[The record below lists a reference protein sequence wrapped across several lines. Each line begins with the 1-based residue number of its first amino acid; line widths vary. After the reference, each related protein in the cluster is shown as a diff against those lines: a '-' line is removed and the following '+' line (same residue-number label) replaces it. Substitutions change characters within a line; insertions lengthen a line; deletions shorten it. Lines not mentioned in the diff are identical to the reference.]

1 MSTRSAAD
9 SERQVTLDA
18 SLLGRDYKFACK
30 ESERAELVEAVA
42 FLDRRMR
49 EIREAGKVTGAERI
63 AVMAALNIAHEMQ
76 RAKREHAMAVEA
88 ITAAAAARVDAPDI
102 PFDGAQ
108 ARRRIIAMHVA
119 IDEVLAAADR
129 VS

>member
-1 MSTRSAAD
+1 MTTRSAAD

-88 ITAAAAARVDAPDI
+88 ITAAAAARLDAPDH
-102 PFDGAQ
+102 PYDGAP
-108 ARRRIIAMHVA
+108 ARRRINAMHVA

-129 VS
+129 AS